1 MKPLFLTLIATAAF
15 STTALAQDCRALPPG
30 KAKLACIESN
40 PISAAK
46 LARCREEGAQMGL
59 TSGRSGG
66 LPGFVQACMQ
76 RGR

>member
-1 MKPLFLTLIATAAF
+1 MKPLFVALIATAAF
-15 STTALAQDCRALPPG
+15 STTAHAQNCRALPPG

-46 LARCREEGAQMGL
+46 LARCREEGAKMGL
-59 TSGRSGG
+59 TGGRTGG
-66 LPGFVQACMQ
+66 LPGFVQACMR